1 MKNTPPVCAIFAG
14 GPENGIPCLPVPADA
29 FCLCAD
35 SGLRLCE
42 RLRRQPDLVLGDFDS
57 LGSVPQQLPHMTVP
71 VEKDDTDTL
80 LAARIALERGF
91 RDIRIYG
98 AFGGRLDHTLAN
110 LQTLEFLQNAG
121 ADACLVSS
129 ENYAFLQSAGTR
141 REYPRI
147 EGFSFSVFSW
157 SARCTGVTLS
167 GTYYP
172 LENGVL
178 TRDFPLGVSN
188 HITAQAAAVSLAE
201 GTLLVIGSRL

>member
-1 MKNTPPVCAIFAG
+1 MMESHEICAIFAG
-14 GPENGIPCLPVPADA
+14 GPENGIPCLPVPAHA

-42 RLRRQPDLVLGDFDS
+42 RLGRRPDLVLGDFDS
-57 LGSVPQQLPHMTVP
+57 LGNVPEQLPHMTVP

-80 LAARIALERGF
+80 LAARTALEKGY

-110 LQTLEFLQNAG
+110 LQTLEFLLDAG
-121 ADACLVSS
+121 AEGCLVSS
-129 ENYAFLQSAGTR
+129 ENYAFLQRGGSL

-147 EGFSFSVFSW
+147 GDFSFSVFAW
-157 SARCTGVTLS
+157 SERCTGVTLT

-178 TRDFPLGVSN
+178 TRSFPLGVSN
-188 HITAQAAAVSLAE
+188 RITAETASVRVRE
-201 GTLLVIGSRL
+201 GTLLIIGSRL